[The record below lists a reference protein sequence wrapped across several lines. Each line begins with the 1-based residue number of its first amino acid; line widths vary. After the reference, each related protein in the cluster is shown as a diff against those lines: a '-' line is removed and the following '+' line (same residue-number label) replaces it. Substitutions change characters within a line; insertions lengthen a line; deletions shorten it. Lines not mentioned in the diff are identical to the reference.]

1 MGIINKIKRMLPKV
15 AFEYHN
21 KRHFFNPLMAYW
33 YALCPFLKKYG
44 VSRHKALLGSLS
56 KMGGGKS
63 AYCRLLQQETNQ
75 SNK

>member
-21 KRHFFNPLMAYW
+21 KRHFFNPMMAYW

-44 VSRHKALLGSLS
+44 V
-56 KMGGGKS
+56 
-63 AYCRLLQQETNQ
+63 
-75 SNK
+75 